1 MKTATRIDQV
11 REAVSQWKSQGKS
24 IGLVPTMGYLH
35 RGHGSLVKKAAEEND
50 VVIVSNFVNPTQF
63 GKNEDLNSYPRDL
76 DADYKLCES
85 LGADLMF
92 CPQPQEMYDN
102 PLAFVNIDLLSQW
115 LCGKS
120 RPVHFRGVCTV
131 VTKLFNITKADR
143 AYFGEKDAQ
152 QLLIIK
158 KMVKDLNFDVE
169 VVGCP
174 IVREADGLAM
184 SSRNAY
190 LNEQERKAAK
200 CLSKSIELG
209 KSKIKKGMIAQE
221 LKDYMKEAIEREPL
235 AEIDYLEVVDLN
247 TLQPVD
253 RIDESVLVAMA
264 VNFDKVRL
272 LDNFM
277 FHV

>member
-264 VNFDKVRL
+264 VNFDKARL
-272 LDNFM
+272 LDNFI

>member
-169 VVGCP
+169 IVGCP

-221 LKDYMKEAIEREPL
+221 LKDYMKETIEREPL

-264 VNFDKVRL
+264 VNFDKARL

>member
-76 DADYKLCES
+76 DADCKLCES

-152 QLLIIK
+152 QLLIIR

-200 CLSKSIELG
+200 CLSKSVELG

-221 LKDYMKEAIEREPL
+221 LKDYMKEVIESEPL
-235 AEIDYLEVVDLN
+235 AEIDYLEVVDLD

-264 VNFDKVRL
+264 VNFDKARL

>member
-76 DADYKLCES
+76 DADCKLCES

-92 CPQPQEMYDN
+92 CPEPQEMYDN

-200 CLSKSIELG
+200 CLSKSVELG

-221 LKDYMKEAIEREPL
+221 LKDYMKEVIESEPL

-264 VNFDKVRL
+264 VNFDKARL

>member
-1 MKTATRIDQV
+1 MKTVTRIDQV
-11 REAVSQWKSQGKS
+11 REAVSRWKSQGKS

-76 DADYKLCES
+76 DADCKLCES

-152 QLLIIK
+152 QLLIIR

-264 VNFDKVRL
+264 VNFDKARL